1 MKKWNVAA
9 YLRLSSDDGDKAESN
24 SISNQKSI
32 IKQYAKRF
40 DDLKI
45 VEFYTDDG
53 YSGTT
58 FDRPN
63 FQKMINDIK
72 DKKIDCIIVKDLSR
86 LGRNY
91 IEVGNYI
98 EKVFPLYNVRFIA
111 INDNVDSYKDP
122 KSVSNVIVPFKNLMN
137 DEYARDISNK
147 VRSVLDNKKAN
158 GQFIGSFAPYGYLRD
173 PKDKYKFVI
182 DKDAAKVIK
191 KIFTMILSGKSKK
204 DVANELNSLGVLTP
218 RMHKLENGTAK
229 CVIKETTKKWN
240 TKKIDEILKNSTY
253 TGDLIQG
260 VRKKVS
266 HKIHKNK
273 RVNNDNRIVV
283 PNHHKAIITKDE
295 FQKVQELL
303 YERNIRV
310 TAKNDYDIFAGHL
323 RCSECGNSLIIRKS
337 KYHIYY
343 YCKTYLKE
351 KNCISNSFQKEKL
364 EKIVIDL
371 LNSFRNNVRDIDEKI
386 NEIINQKE
394 ISYDIDIIKSKIANV
409 NEKID
414 KYIKLR
420 NEVKNDLKEN
430 FITEEEYWEYSEE
443 YSGNISKLKK
453 EKEKL
458 EERLEKISFES
469 ENNESWIEEIKKL
482 KEIKTLDRLLIDELI
497 EDIEIDKER
506 NVKIIFKCNDKYF
519 EALDFI
525 NRNKCDII
533 SPSENAE
540 IIKAN

>member
-1 MKKWNVAA
+1 MQ
-9 YLRLSSDDGDKAESN
+9 ESKCKV
-24 SISNQKSI
+24 IAITNQKGGVG
-32 IKQYAKRF
+32 K
-40 DDLKI
+40 
-45 VEFYTDDG
+45 TT
-53 YSGTT
+53 TT
-58 FDRPN
+58 FN
-63 FQKMINDIK
+63 
-72 DKKIDCIIVKDLSR
+72 
-86 LGRNY
+86 LG
-91 IEVGNYI
+91 
-98 EKVFPLYNVRFIA
+98 IA
-111 INDNVDSYKDP
+111 LAKLG
-122 KSVSNVIVPFKNLMN
+122 K
-137 DEYARDISNK
+137 R
-147 VRSVLDNKKAN
+147 VL
-158 GQFIGSFAPYGYLRD
+158 
-173 PKDKYKFVI
+173 VI
-182 DKDAAKVIK
+182 DVDPQSNLTAYA
-191 KIFTMILSGKSKK
+191 GWY
-204 DVANELNSLGVLTP
+204 NE
-218 RMHKLENGTAK
+218 
-229 CVIKETTKKWN
+229 
-240 TKKIDEILKNSTY
+240 
-253 TGDLIQG
+253 
-260 VRKKVS
+260 
-266 HKIHKNK
+266 
-273 RVNNDNRIVV
+273 
-283 PNHHKAIITKDE
+283 DE

-386 NEIINQKE
+386 NEIISQKE

-430 FITEEEYWEYSEE
+430 FITEEEY
-443 YSGNISKLKK
+443 SGSISKLKK

-519 EALDFI
+519 EQVKFMKKI
-525 NRNKCDII
+525 
-533 SPSENAE
+533 
-540 IIKAN
+540 